1 MAIFKQF
8 CRTRTRRTPERNV
21 LVSSVSA
28 ARSWDANMM
37 IADAPDVSKACGGFA
52 EFVDDRLRDTDASA
66 LETSESAVL
75 RMNEAEAKDMIRK
88 LQAALETLET
98 MRKG

>member
-28 ARSWDANMM
+28 ARSWDASM
-37 IADAPDVSKACGGFA
+37 IADAPDVSKAFGGFA
-52 EFVDDRLRDTDASA
+52 EFVDVRLRDTDASA

-75 RMNEAEAKDMIRK
+75 RMNETEARDMIRK
-88 LQAALETLET
+88 LQTALETLEI